1 MDLLGLVTLGWMWLK
16 MATAASE
23 ALNGRGSEGR
33 DFYDAKLLTARFYAQ
48 RELPLST
55 ALRRKIEA
63 GAETLMQIPAE
74 AF

>member
-1 MDLLGLVTLGWMWLK
+1 MAAAARRALDGGADDAAFHEAKLVT
-16 MATAASE
+16 
-23 ALNGRGSEGR
+23 
-33 DFYDAKLLTARFYAQ
+33 AKFYAT

-63 GAETLMQIPAE
+63 GAEALMELSAE

>member
-1 MDLLGLVTLGWMWLK
+1 

-23 ALNGRGSEGR
+23 GLNGGGSEGR
-33 DFYDAKLLTARFYAQ
+33 DFYDAKLMTARFYAQ
-48 RELPLST
+48 RELPLSN